1 MYAEKSGV
9 HSGQQRC
16 KTNPVL
22 SSRTAVAGARE
33 GAFRRLGITP
43 WIAGDQKP
51 PRGRDGRVQT
61 ITKGGRQTLKRKR
74 SSAERSFASPAQADH
89 EDPALA
95 CAIVESLR
103 YAPATGTPIS
113 EQASSQPTGSPSKR
127 GAESDPDETSMK
139 SDDRTEEGKCRG
151 LELKRASGAASFV
164 TRHERNGFNELE
176 KALEWLDGICRPE
189 GVELGEPRD
198 VSTLCPPSLHNFSLV
213 CSPVIPGSLV
223 LAANGVRRRAMN
235 SYGLIG
241 TTVASSSLAWND
253 RDLCTS
259 RIVWLHV

>member
-1 MYAEKSGV
+1 MYAEKPGV

-43 WIAGDQKP
+43 WIAGGQKP

-113 EQASSQPTGSPSKR
+113 EQASSQPTESPSKR
-127 GAESDPDETSMK
+127 GAESDPDETSVK

-151 LELKRASGAASFV
+151 FELKRASRELRRSSRVTNEMDSMSWRKPLSGGMGSADLKESSWGSREMSVRFV
-164 TRHERNGFNELE
+164 
-176 KALEWLDGICRPE
+176 
-189 GVELGEPRD
+189 
-198 VSTLCPPSLHNFSLV
+198 PPLRTISRW
-213 CSPVIPGSLV
+213 C
-223 LAANGVRRRAMN
+223 VR
-235 SYGLIG
+235 L
-241 TTVASSSLAWND
+241 
-253 RDLCTS
+253 
-259 RIVWLHV
+259 